1 MNIDCTI
8 VNSFNYDVQ
17 MMFFFILGNL
27 LYRVDL

>member
-17 MMFFFILGNL
+17 MMFFFYFGESFIQG
-27 LYRVDL
+27 